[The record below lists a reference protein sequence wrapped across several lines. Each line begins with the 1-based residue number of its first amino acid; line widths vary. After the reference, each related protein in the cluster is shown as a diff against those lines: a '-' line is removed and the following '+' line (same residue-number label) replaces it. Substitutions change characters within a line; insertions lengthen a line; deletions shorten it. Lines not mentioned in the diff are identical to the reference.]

1 LSYFNRVEP
10 EFGLNLSSGFD
21 QPAARHFLREWH
33 RPASAVAAQWHLSGV
48 ERSAVSW
55 EDGSP
60 LIPAEARPESETLVM
75 TYRAPINDMLLA
87 LNHGAGL
94 LAAVK
99 AGHYG
104 DFDHDIAAAVLEEAG
119 RFASDVLAPLN
130 AVGDEHG
137 IKLDGSNVT
146 TAPGWPDAY
155 KRWTQAGWNAVSGPE
170 AFGGQGLP
178 LAINAVC
185 TEIWSASNIAFGLCP
200 LLTLS
205 AIEALDAHGS
215 DELKKIYLEK
225 LVSGEWPGTMQLTEP
240 QAGSDVGALRTRA
253 ERASDGSYRITGTKI
268 FITYGDHDMSDNIVH
283 FVLARLPDAP
293 AGTKGISLFLIPK
306 FLVNTDGSLGA
317 RNDIYVSGIE
327 HKLGMH
333 AAPTCTMTMGDH
345 GGAIGYLVGEENR
358 GMHCMFTMM
367 NQARLGV
374 GLEGVG
380 IADRAYQQALAF
392 AQERRQG
399 RAVGKKGDGSDPII
413 VHPDVKRMLMQMRA
427 LTAAAR
433 TICYATAVALDIS
446 VRATD
451 ARTRSLAAARG
462 ALLTPIAKAFSTD
475 IGNEVASLGVQIHGG
490 MGFIEETGAAQHFRD
505 ARITPIYEGT
515 NGIQSIDLVTR
526 KLAANGGEAVWA
538 LLDELKGIV
547 GQVEASNDPAFGT
560 TGTKLRDALASLE
573 RTSRWLLERVGSA
586 PNDAL
591 AGATPYL
598 KLFGSTLG
606 GCTLA
611 AEALA
616 ARSLGEG
623 DPQRYVTLAR
633 FFAENISVQAPSLE
647 RTVIDSA
654 EAVNG
659 ADAVLLG

>member
-1 LSYFNRVEP
+1 
-10 EFGLNLSSGFD
+10 
-21 QPAARHFLREWH
+21 
-33 RPASAVAAQWHLSGV
+33 
-48 ERSAVSW
+48 
-55 EDGSP
+55 
-60 LIPAEARPESETLVM
+60 M

-94 LAAVK
+94 EAAVK

-104 DFDHDIAAAVLEEAG
+104 DFDGDIASAVLEEAG

-130 AVGDEHG
+130 QVGDEHG
-137 IKLDGSNVT
+137 IKLDGSSVT

-155 KRWTQAGWNAVSGPE
+155 KRWTAAGWNAVSGPE

-185 TEIWSASNIAFGLCP
+185 TEIWSASNISFGLCP

-205 AIEALDAHGS
+205 AIEALEAHGS
-215 DELKKIYLEK
+215 EELKQIYLEK
-225 LVSGEWPGTMQLTEP
+225 LVSGDWPGTMQLTEP

-253 ERASDGSYRITGTKI
+253 ERAADGTYRIKGTKI

-306 FLVNTDGSLGA
+306 FLVNADGSLGA
-317 RNDIYVSGIE
+317 RNDIYVSGVE

-345 GGAIGYLVGEENR
+345 GGAIGYLIGEENR
-358 GMHCMFTMM
+358 GMLCMFTMM
-367 NQARLGV
+367 NQARLAV
-374 GLEGVG
+374 GLQGVG

-399 RAVGKKGDGSDPII
+399 RAVGRPGSESDPII

-427 LTAAAR
+427 MTAASR
-433 TICYATAVALDIS
+433 TICYATAVALDVS
-446 VRATD
+446 MRATD
-451 ARTRSLAAARG
+451 AKVRATAAARA

-475 IGNEVASLGVQIHGG
+475 IGNEATSIGVQIHGG
-490 MGFIEETGAAQHFRD
+490 MGFIEETGAAQHYRD
-505 ARITPIYEGT
+505 ARITQIYEGT

-526 KLAANGGEAVWA
+526 KLAANNGESVWA
-538 LLDELKGIV
+538 LLDELKSIV
-547 GQVEASNDPAFGT
+547 QQVETSNDPAFGT
-560 TGTKLRDALASLE
+560 TGTKLRDALTSLE
-573 RTSRWLLERVGSA
+573 RTSRWLLERVTSA
-586 PNDAL
+586 PNEAL

-598 KLFGSTLG
+598 RLFGATLG
-606 GCTLA
+606 GCMLA
-611 AEALA
+611 SEALA
-616 ARSLGEG
+616 ARGHHEA

-633 FFAENISVQAPSLE
+633 FFAENISVQAGALE
-647 RTVIDSA
+647 KTVMDSA

-659 ADAVLLG
+659 ADAVLLS

>member
-1 LSYFNRVEP
+1 
-10 EFGLNLSSGFD
+10 
-21 QPAARHFLREWH
+21 
-33 RPASAVAAQWHLSGV
+33 
-48 ERSAVSW
+48 
-55 EDGSP
+55 
-60 LIPAEARPESETLVM
+60 M

-94 LAAVK
+94 QAALK

-104 DFDHDIAAAVLEEAG
+104 DFDGEIAAPVLEEAG
-119 RFASDVLAPLN
+119 KFASDVLAPLN
-130 AVGDEHG
+130 RVGDEHG
-137 IKLDGSNVT
+137 IKLEDNKVT

-155 KRWTQAGWNAVSGPE
+155 RRWTAAGWNAVAGPE

-185 TEIWSASNIAFGLCP
+185 TEIWSASNSAFGLCP

-253 ERASDGSYRITGTKI
+253 ERAADGSYRIKGTKI

-306 FLVNTDGSLGA
+306 FMVNADGSLGA
-317 RNDIYVSGIE
+317 RNDIYPSGIE

-333 AAPTCTMTMGDH
+333 AAPTCVMTMGDKD
-345 GGAIGYLVGEENR
+345 GAIGYLIGEENR
-358 GMHCMFTMM
+358 GMQCMFTMM
-367 NQARLGV
+367 NQARLAV

-380 IADRAYQQALAF
+380 LADRAYQQALSF
-392 AQERRQG
+392 AQERKQG

-413 VHPDVKRMLMQMRA
+413 MHPDVKRMLMLMRSM
-427 LTAAAR
+427 TAAAR
-433 TICYATAVALDIS
+433 TICYATAVAMDVATRAKDEK
-446 VRATD
+446 VRA
-451 ARTRSLAAARG
+451 AAAARA

-475 IGNEVASLGVQIHGG
+475 IGNEATYLGVQIHGG
-490 MGFIEETGAAQHFRD
+490 MGFIEETGAAQHYRD
-505 ARITPIYEGT
+505 ARITSIYEGT

-526 KLAANGGEAVWA
+526 KLGANNGAAVWV
-538 LLDELKGIV
+538 LLDELAGTVSK
-547 GQVEASNDPAFGT
+547 VEASNDPAFGT
-560 TGTKLRDALASLE
+560 TGAKLRDALGSLE
-573 RTSRWLLERVGSA
+573 RASKWLLERIA
-586 PNDAL
+586 ANPNEAL

-598 KLFGSTLG
+598 RLFGSNLG
-606 GCTLA
+606 GCMLA
-611 AEALA
+611 GEALA
-616 ARSLGEG
+616 ARDAGDIGG

-633 FFAENISVQAPSLE
+633 FFAENISVQAASLE
-647 RTVIDSA
+647 KTVTDAA
-654 EAVNG
+654 EGVTG

>member
-1 LSYFNRVEP
+1 
-10 EFGLNLSSGFD
+10 
-21 QPAARHFLREWH
+21 
-33 RPASAVAAQWHLSGV
+33 
-48 ERSAVSW
+48 
-55 EDGSP
+55 
-60 LIPAEARPESETLVM
+60 M

-94 LAAVK
+94 GAAVK

-104 DFDHDIAAAVLEEAG
+104 DFDADITAAVLEEAG
-119 RFASDVLAPLN
+119 KFASDVLAPLN
-130 AVGDEHG
+130 RVGDEHG
-137 IKLDGSNVT
+137 IKLEADKVT

-155 KRWTQAGWNAVSGPE
+155 QRWSAAGWNAVSGPE

-178 LAINAVC
+178 LAINAAC

-215 DELKKIYLEK
+215 EELKKIYLEK
-225 LVSGEWPGTMQLTEP
+225 LVSGEWTGTMQLTEP

-253 ERASDGSYRITGTKI
+253 ERASDGSYRIKGTKI
-268 FITYGDHDMSDNIVH
+268 FITYGDHDMTDNIVH

-306 FLVNTDGSLGA
+306 FLVNADGSLGA
-317 RNDIYVSGIE
+317 RNDIYASGVE

-333 AAPTCTMTMGDH
+333 ASPTCTMTMGDK
-345 GGAIGYLVGEENR
+345 GGAIGYLIGEENK
-358 GMHCMFTMM
+358 GMQCMFTMM

-380 IADRAYQQALAF
+380 IADRAYQQALAY

-399 RAVGKKGDGSDPII
+399 RAVGKQDNGSDPII

-427 LTAAAR
+427 MTAAAR
-433 TICYATAVALDIS
+433 TICYATAVALDVS
-446 VRATD
+446 VRAKD
-451 ARTRSLAAARG
+451 AKVRAEAAARG

-475 IGNEVASLGVQIHGG
+475 IGNEVTYLGVQIHGG
-490 MGFIEETGAAQHFRD
+490 MGFIEETGAAQHYRD

-515 NGIQSIDLVTR
+515 NGIQAIDLVTR
-526 KLAANGGEAVWA
+526 KLAANGGASVWA
-538 LLDELKGIV
+538 LLDELSAIV
-547 GQVEASNDPAFGT
+547 KQVEASNDPAFGT
-560 TGTKLRDALASLE
+560 TGAKLRDALSSLD
-573 RTSRWLLERVGSA
+573 RASRWLLERVASA

-598 KLFGSTLG
+598 RLFGSTLG
-606 GCTLA
+606 GCMLA
-611 AEALA
+611 GEALA
-616 ARSLGEG
+616 ARSDGIGE
-623 DPQRYVTLAR
+623 RYVALAR
-633 FFAENISVQAPSLE
+633 FFAENVSVQAPSLE
-647 RTVIDSA
+647 KTVTDSA
-654 EAVNG
+654 DAVNG

>member
-1 LSYFNRVEP
+1 
-10 EFGLNLSSGFD
+10 
-21 QPAARHFLREWH
+21 
-33 RPASAVAAQWHLSGV
+33 
-48 ERSAVSW
+48 
-55 EDGSP
+55 
-60 LIPAEARPESETLVM
+60 M

-94 LAAVK
+94 KAAVE

-104 DFDHDIAAAVLEEAG
+104 DFDADITAAVLEEAG
-119 RFASDVLAPLN
+119 KFASDVLAPLN
-130 AVGDEHG
+130 RIGDEHG
-137 IKLDGSNVT
+137 IKLEAAKVT

-155 KRWTQAGWNAVSGPE
+155 QRWSAAGWNAVSGPE

-178 LAINAVC
+178 LAINAAC

-215 DELKKIYLEK
+215 DALKKIYLEK
-225 LVSGEWPGTMQLTEP
+225 LVSGQWTGTMQLTEP

-253 ERASDGSYRITGTKI
+253 ERAADGSYRIKGTKI
-268 FITYGDHDMSDNIVH
+268 FITYGDHDMTDNIVH

-293 AGTKGISLFLIPK
+293 AGTRGISLFLIPK
-306 FLVNTDGSLGA
+306 FMVNADGSLGS
-317 RNDIYVSGIE
+317 RNDIYASGVE
-327 HKLGMH
+327 HKLGIH
-333 AAPTCTMTMGDH
+333 ASPTCTMTMGDQ
-345 GGAIGYLVGEENR
+345 GGAIGYLIGEENK
-358 GMHCMFTMM
+358 GMQCMFTMM

-399 RAVGKKGDGSDPII
+399 RAIGKEGEGSDPII

-446 VRATD
+446 VRAKD
-451 ARTRSLAAARG
+451 AKVRAEAAARG

-475 IGNEVASLGVQIHGG
+475 IGNEVTYLGVQIHGG
-490 MGFIEETGAAQHFRD
+490 MGFIEETGAAQYFRD

-515 NGIQSIDLVTR
+515 NGIQAIDLVTR
-526 KLAANGGEAVWA
+526 KLAANGGASVFS
-538 LLDELKGIV
+538 LLDELAGIV
-547 GQVEASNDPAFGT
+547 KQVEASNDPAFGT
-560 TGTKLRDALASLE
+560 TGAKLRDAIASLD
-573 RTSRWLLERVGSA
+573 RASRWLLERVASA

-598 KLFGSTLG
+598 RLFGSTLG
-606 GCTLA
+606 GCWLA
-611 AEALA
+611 GEALA
-616 ARSLGEG
+616 ARSNGDGE
-623 DPQRYVTLAR
+623 RYVALAR
-633 FFAENISVQAPSLE
+633 YFAENVSVQAASLE
-647 RTVIDSA
+647 KTVTDGA

-659 ADAVLLG
+659 ADAVLLA

>member
-1 LSYFNRVEP
+1 
-10 EFGLNLSSGFD
+10 
-21 QPAARHFLREWH
+21 
-33 RPASAVAAQWHLSGV
+33 
-48 ERSAVSW
+48 
-55 EDGSP
+55 
-60 LIPAEARPESETLVM
+60 M
-75 TYRAPINDMLLA
+75 TYRAPLNDMLLA

-94 LAAVK
+94 QAAVQ

-104 DFDHDIAAAVLEEAG
+104 DFDPDITAAVLEEAG
-119 RFASDVLAPLN
+119 KFASDVLAPLN
-130 AVGDEHG
+130 RVGDENG
-137 IKLDGSNVT
+137 IKLDNGSVT
-146 TAPGWPDAY
+146 TSPGWPEAY
-155 KRWTQAGWNAVSGPE
+155 RRWTAAGWNAVSGAE

-178 LAINAVC
+178 LAINAAC

-215 DELKKIYLEK
+215 DELKKIYLGK
-225 LVSGEWPGTMQLTEP
+225 LVSGEWTGTMQLTEP

-253 ERASDGSYRITGTKI
+253 EPAGDGSYRITGTKI

-293 AGTKGISLFLIPK
+293 PGTKGISLFLIPK
-306 FLVNTDGSLGA
+306 FMVNADGALGA
-317 RNDIYVSGIE
+317 RNDIYASGIE

-333 AAPTCTMTMGDH
+333 AAPTCTMTMGDK
-345 GGAIGYLVGEENR
+345 GGAIGYLIGEENR
-358 GMHCMFTMM
+358 GMQCMFTMM

-399 RAVGKKGDGSDPII
+399 RAVGKTENGPDPII

-433 TICYATAVALDIS
+433 TICYATAVALDVS
-446 VRATD
+446 MRATD
-451 ARTRSLAAARG
+451 ANTRSLAAARG

-475 IGNEVASLGVQIHGG
+475 IGNEVTSLGVQVHGG
-490 MGFIEETGAAQHFRD
+490 MGFIEETGAAQHYRD

-526 KLAANGGEAVWA
+526 KLAANGGASVWS
-538 LLDELKGIV
+538 LLDELTGVV
-547 GQVEASNDPAFGT
+547 GRVEASNDPSFGT
-560 TGTKLRDALASLE
+560 TGSKLREAVASLD
-573 RTSRWLLERVGSA
+573 RTSRWLLERIGAA

-598 KLFGSTLG
+598 RLFGSTLG
-606 GCTLA
+606 GCMLA
-611 AEALA
+611 DEALA
-616 ARSLGEG
+616 ARNLGDGAGDSL
-623 DPQRYVTLAR
+623 RYVTLAR
-633 FFAENISVQAPSLE
+633 FFAENISVQAGALE
-647 RTVIDSA
+647 RTVMESA

>member
-1 LSYFNRVEP
+1 
-10 EFGLNLSSGFD
+10 
-21 QPAARHFLREWH
+21 
-33 RPASAVAAQWHLSGV
+33 
-48 ERSAVSW
+48 
-55 EDGSP
+55 
-60 LIPAEARPESETLVM
+60 M

-94 LAAVK
+94 QAAVQ

-104 DFDHDIAAAVLEEAG
+104 DFDGDITAAVLEEAG
-119 RFASDVLAPLN
+119 RFATDVLAPLN
-130 AVGDEHG
+130 RIGDENG
-137 IKLDGSNVT
+137 IKLDHDKVT
-146 TAPGWPDAY
+146 TAPGWPSAY
-155 KRWTQAGWNAVSGPE
+155 QRWSAAGWNAVSGPE

-178 LAINAVC
+178 LAINAAC

-215 DELKKIYLEK
+215 ESLKKIYLEK
-225 LVSGEWPGTMQLTEP
+225 LVSGEWTGTMQLTEP

-253 ERASDGSYRITGTKI
+253 ERAADGSYRITGTKI
-268 FITYGDHDMSDNIVH
+268 FITYGDHDMTDNIVH
-283 FVLARLPDAP
+283 FVLARLLDAP

-306 FLVNTDGSLGA
+306 FLVNADGSLGA
-317 RNDIYVSGIE
+317 RNDIYASGVE

-333 AAPTCTMTMGDH
+333 ASPTCTMTMGDK
-345 GGAIGYLVGEENR
+345 GGAIGYLIGEENR
-358 GMHCMFTMM
+358 GMLCMFTMM

-399 RAVGKKGDGSDPII
+399 RAIGKKGDGSDAII

-433 TICYATAVALDIS
+433 TICYATAVALDVS

-451 ARTRSLAAARG
+451 AKARSDAAARG

-475 IGNEVASLGVQIHGG
+475 IGNEVTSLGVQIHGG
-490 MGFIEETGAAQHFRD
+490 MGFIEETGAAQHYRD
-505 ARITPIYEGT
+505 ARITAIYEGT

-526 KLAANGGEAVWA
+526 KLAAQDGASVWA
-538 LLDELKGIV
+538 LLDELSDIV
-547 GQVEASNDPAFGT
+547 KRVEASNDPAFGT
-560 TGTKLRDALASLE
+560 TGAKLRDALASLE
-573 RTSRWLLERVGSA
+573 RTSRWLLERIATA

-606 GCTLA
+606 GCKLA
-611 AEALA
+611 EEALA
-616 ARSLGEG
+616 ARTLGEGFG

-633 FFAENISVQAPSLE
+633 FFAENISVQAGALE
-647 RTVIDSA
+647 RTVMDSA

-659 ADAVLLG
+659 ADAVLLA